1 MDSNCRIVAEIGLA
15 HEGSL
20 GTALAMSKAAI
31 KAGAQ
36 IIKFQVHHSD
46 EESSNAEIFRTNFS
60 RQDLTRWDYWK
71 RTAFTKQEWLLLK
84 TEIEGF
90 GGVFAASVFS
100 EYSIDLMQEIGTRIL
115 KLGSGD
121 LNNSQLLEKLADFDG
136 TLLMSTGMAYESEI
150 LEAVNWL
157 RQSSCASDSAI
168 LQCTSMYPTPLE
180 MVGLN
185 VMVKIMQ
192 TYGINSGLSDHS
204 QGISASLMAITQ
216 GASYIEKHVVFS
228 QEMFGPDVSSSITFE
243 QLKFLRTSLDEFKAL
258 SVPVNKDEITKNL
271 KSTREI
277 FGRSLALKKSLPK
290 GHTLK
295 LEDFCLRKP
304 AGGLKWENRLDCKGK
319 ILRKPYLIG
328 EILDFSYFT

>member
-1 MDSNCRIVAEIGLA
+1 MDNNCRIVAEIGLA

-20 GTALAMSKAAI
+20 GSAIALSKAAI
-31 KAGAQ
+31 RAGAH

-71 RTAFTKQEWLLLK
+71 RTAFTRQEWLLLK
-84 TEIEGF
+84 TEVEAI

-100 EYSIDLMQEIGTRIL
+100 EYSIDLMQDIGTRIL

-121 LNNSQLLEKLADFDG
+121 LNNAQLLEKLVDFDG
-136 TLLMSTGMAYESEI
+136 TLLMSTGMAFESEI

-157 RQSSCASDSAI
+157 QESSCEPDSAI
-168 LQCTSMYPTPLE
+168 LQCTTKYPTPIEL
-180 MVGLN
+180 VGLN

-192 TYGINSGLSDHS
+192 EYGVKSGLSDHS
-204 QGISASLMAITQ
+204 QGISASLMAIIQ

-228 QEMFGPDVSSSITFE
+228 HEMFGPDVSSAVTFE
-243 QLKFLRTSLDEFKAL
+243 QLKFLRTSLDEIKVL
-258 SVPVNKDEITKNL
+258 SIPINKDDVTKNL
-271 KSTREI
+271 EKTREI
-277 FGRSLALKKSLPK
+277 FGRSLALKKSFPK
-290 GHTLK
+290 GHKLA

-304 AGGLKWENRLDCKGK
+304 AGGLKWDTRLMYEGK
-319 ILRKPYLIG
+319 ILSKPYWIG
-328 EILDFSYFT
+328 EILDLSYFS